1 MSTPTSET
9 PAQAVPGA
17 ELIPPA
23 LAERALIAS
32 PEVDELAA
40 LFRVLASDTRLR
52 IVHTIARTGEAAV
65 SAIAEDVGA
74 STQTV
79 SNHLQRMAD
88 QQIVATR
95 REGNRIFYR
104 LIDPCVGGLIE
115 LGLCLLGHTPTCEID
130 EGSAH

>member
-1 MSTPTSET
+1 MSTPSFT
-9 PAQAVPGA
+9 
-17 ELIPPA
+17 LIPPA
-23 LAERALIAS
+23 LAQRPLIGE
-32 PEVDELAA
+32 PEVDELAG

-52 IVHTIARTGEAAV
+52 ILHTIARSGEV
-65 SAIAEDVGA
+65 PVGDIAIEVGA

-95 REGNRIFYR
+95 RDGNRMYYR

-115 LGLCLLGHTPTCEID
+115 LGLCLLGHNPICD
-130 EGSAH
+130 P